1 MECDLCLLAPRG
13 SEVLISLRSLQY
25 PHEVSGTPVY
35 LYEVATESVCE
46 SAARLLFMSI
56 KWAKSVPA
64 FSTLP
69 LSDQVHVQRGRG
81 AQQDRPPERGGVKGK

>member
-1 MECDLCLLAPRG
+1 M
-13 SEVLISLRSLQY
+13 
-25 PHEVSGTPVY
+25 Y

-69 LSDQVHVQRGRG
+69 LSDQVYLHGGQAVSSFSVQKTSHFTVIYM
-81 AQQDRPPERGGVKGK
+81 E

>member
-1 MECDLCLLAPRG
+1 MP
-13 SEVLISLRSLQY
+13 LQY
-25 PHEVSGTPVY
+25 PHEVSGTPMY

-69 LSDQVHVQRGRG
+69 LSDQVQRQGLKL
-81 AQQDRPPERGGVKGK
+81 ADNTITCPVKTLFLVAFTLAVKLKCQ

>member
-1 MECDLCLLAPRG
+1 MFFF
-13 SEVLISLRSLQY
+13 SVLFFSPLNVNSHTNVMLFQILPQY
-25 PHEVSGTPVY
+25 PHEVSGTPMY

-69 LSDQVHVQRGRG
+69 LSDQVL
-81 AQQDRPPERGGVKGK
+81 